1 MGFRALLFSKSVET
15 DAAMT
20 TACASS
26 DLRLKSLSDIFNAIE
41 QVKKSKYSC
50 IIVDWADQPEAN
62 FLLKRARESAPNRE
76 TIAIVIVDHEPGAA
90 EMHDN
95 HLDLLIYRP
104 ISQNEAGEVLA
115 KAREKMQPSGAED
128 DHDDVPDAQN
138 AASSEQTHAATGAG
152 ELSQRNSS
160 DDGEPS
166 WQENGDAQNEDVVE
180 TPAKSASTTRHWPVV
195 LAVCSAVAIAAAIYA
210 IGPRDAADRVARIAK
225 GTITAIQHSAA
236 AAFYK
241 PKIEAAPIRTT
252 TIDYQADQKVT
263 DSSANAPVGRLNV
276 VATASTLLDAP
287 APLPKAFDFPMPD
300 PTFERPAP
308 PPVRVARAP
317 IPESMRTSPPIA
329 PPIVVTVNPAQMMPV
344 SHSLVP
350 PATQQVT
357 EPVALTEETERALLV
372 RSVNPTYPPEG
383 AAQKL
388 HGPVVLQALIGRD
401 GTVEDLKIIRGYF
414 ILGKAASA
422 AVKQWRFQPYT
433 VNGHAVSTQTTIT
446 INFTYPPG

>member
-15 DAAMT
+15 NAALS
-20 TACASS
+20 TACASA
-26 DLRLKSLSDIFNAIE
+26 DLCLRSLPDIFNAIE

-76 TIAIVIVDHEPGAA
+76 TVAIVIVDHDPTPA

-115 KAREKMQPSGAED
+115 KAREKMQPS
-128 DHDDVPDAQN
+128 DVDENDELAS
-138 AASSEQTHAATGAG
+138 AASNASGQIQNSSTGTT
-152 ELSQRNSS
+152 ELSQRESPS
-160 DDGEPS
+160 DGESS
-166 WQENGDAQNEDVVE
+166 WQGEADASGGNNAVLH
-180 TPAKSASTTRHWPVV
+180 TGAAPSRRWPLVLA
-195 LAVCSAVAIAAAIYA
+195 LAVCSAMVIAAAVFA
-210 IGPRDAADRVARIAK
+210 GPRDAVDRVARAAK
-225 GTITAIQHSAA
+225 GAVTAIQHSAA
-236 AAFYK
+236 SAFYK
-241 PKIEAAPIRTT
+241 AKVAIAPGNPG
-252 TIDYQADQKVT
+252 TIDYQPDQKLP
-263 DSSANAPVGRLNV
+263 DSTMNAPVGRLNV

-287 APLPKAFDFPMPD
+287 APLCRAFDFPLPE
-300 PTFERPAP
+300 PTVERPVP

-317 IPESMRTSPPIA
+317 IPESMRNSPPIA

-350 PATQQVT
+350 PAPQQAS
-357 EPVALTEETERALLV
+357 EPVALSEDAERALLV

-388 HGPVVLQALIGRD
+388 HGSVLLQALIGRD

-422 AVKQWRFQPYT
+422 AVKQWRFQPYL

>member
-15 DAAMT
+15 NAALS
-20 TACASS
+20 TACASA
-26 DLRLKSLSDIFNAIE
+26 DLCSRSLPDIFNAIE
-41 QVKKSKYSC
+41 QVKKRKYSC

-76 TIAIVIVDHEPGAA
+76 TVAIVIVDHEPTPA

-104 ISQNEAGEVLA
+104 ISQKEASEVLA
-115 KAREKMQPSGAED
+115 KAREKMQPSDMDEND
-128 DHDDVPDAQN
+128 DELAFADSKSGEIQN
-138 AASSEQTHAATGAG
+138 SSTGG
-152 ELSQRNSS
+152 PELSERNSS
-160 DDGEPS
+160 SDGEHS
-166 WQENGDAQNEDVVE
+166 WQGEGDA
-180 TPAKSASTTRHWPVV
+180 PSADIAAMHIEVAPSRRWPLVLA
-195 LAVCSAVAIAAAIYA
+195 LAVCFAFLIAAAVFA
-210 IGPRDAADRVARIAK
+210 PGARDAFDWLAQAGK
-225 GTITAIQHSAA
+225 GASAAIRHSAA
-236 AAFYK
+236 SAFYK
-241 PKIEAAPIRTT
+241 PKVAAVPGNPA
-252 TIDYQADQKVT
+252 TIDYQPDQKVF
-263 DSSANAPVGRLNV
+263 DSTANAPVGRLNV

-287 APLPKAFDFPMPD
+287 APLPKAFDFPSPE
-300 PTFERPAP
+300 PTVERPVP

-317 IPESMRTSPPIA
+317 IPESMRSSPPIA
-329 PPIVVTVNPAQMMPV
+329 QPIVVTVNPAQMMPV
-344 SHSLVP
+344 THSLVP
-350 PATQQVT
+350 PAVQQVM
-357 EPVALTEETERALLV
+357 EPVALSEDAERALLV
-372 RSVNPTYPPEG
+372 RSVTPTYPPEG

-446 INFTYPPG
+446 VNFTYPPR